1 MITEK
6 VLIVAII
13 CATIAVLSLIGSVC
27 DIIKKGKDKHER
39 TDSND
44 VQL

>member
-6 VLIVAII
+6 VMIVAII

-27 DIIKKGKDKHER
+27 DVIKKKGKDKHER

-44 VQL
+44 L